1 MENCPESCVTNGKFL
16 QNWLFLKIIDTEPCS
31 LKRRATIWI
40 IISVQFKS
48 QSLCIS
54 AHHTANWGSLKAPL
68 KLCDAHLRAKYAAIQ
83 TFSSLGSLCVFQ
95 TNLQFRPVIQWKH
108 LVFILFNFYFWNF
121 SLHLTGQ
128 GRQLTGKWRARGR
141 MTRRKWSG
149 ADSGPSNEDFSLW
162 YIRHQFN
169 QVSCSSNPSGV
180 LWNKQ
185 TNKKMWQR
193 RPWTIKQLKSHIK
206 QKWENFWLVKLQE
219 QEEVTAFWKQNIQN
233 VYKRIFVANYK

>member
-1 MENCPESCVTNGKFL
+1 MENCPESCVTNGKFF

-54 AHHTANWGSLKAPL
+54 AHHTGNWGSLKAPL
-68 KLCDAHLRAKYAAIQ
+68 KLCNAHLRAKYAAIQ

-149 ADSGPSNEDFSLW
+149 ADS
-162 YIRHQFN
+162 N
-169 QVSCSSNPSGV
+169 QAQAMRTSAFGTSDTSSTRWAVAAIILVYYETS
-180 LWNKQ
+180 KQ
-185 TNKKMWQR
+185 TKKMWQR
-193 RPWTIKQLKSHIK
+193 RPWTTKQLKSHIK
-206 QKWENFWLVKLQE
+206 QKWENFWLVKLQ
-219 QEEVTAFWKQNIQN
+219 
-233 VYKRIFVANYK
+233 IFISSISKLLMFL